1 MINLIVSVFGALLV
15 IGGFYF
21 MYLGFNV
28 PPNPLAFF
36 VGLIA
41 AVFGLILLIFFG
53 SKIDLSKKPMA
64 RPKKAAVPKSGGM
77 AVKKPKKIP
86 PKDKKPTEDKP
97 RVIKP
102 KPRVREQ
109 PKFGPAQTSTPTIK
123 KETAAKPGK
132 AIKPKKMD
140 EGKITPQVQPT
151 KAPSKPTTPPS
162 DITSKEKITPRK
174 IAPVKK
180 ASEDKK
186 PGKITP
192 TKKEE
197 ATKPSIFKKKETPA
211 TTAKKEE
218 PVPAPKKEE
227 PALTAKKEEP
237 GKTPEPSSLKEKE
250 EKVKPPAPKSVLETA
265 DKERLKELQ
274 TRSGRDD
281 QFVKNRLDKLKANYI
296 QNAKDIETIIDDR
309 LDSFKGTI
317 DKLKSESTEPS
328 IIWSF
333 EAQDVQE
340 AMKDTIG
347 TAENKLLMM
356 YPWVRNIDVSILKKF
371 MDTESRMIIQEAS
384 LDDDASVELIKLLQ
398 EKNVQIKTMPH
409 VHTVAVVADENNG
422 LIIST
427 DPIYESYEV
436 GVIYKDKK
444 SILEIERM
452 FEDAWGISK
461 EIDLEIKQ

>member
-21 MYLGFNV
+21 MYLGFNI
-28 PPNPLAFF
+28 PPNPIAFF

-41 AVFGLILLIFFG
+41 SVFGLILVIIFG
-53 SKIDLSKKPMA
+53 SRISLSKGATPK
-64 RPKKAAVPKSGGM
+64 PKKAKTPRSAVTAPIQ
-77 AVKKPKKIP
+77 PKKMP
-86 PKDKKPTEDKP
+86 VKDRKPSKP
-97 RVIKP
+97 APEPRAIKP
-102 KPRVREQ
+102 KPRLREE
-109 PKFGPAQTSTPTIK
+109 PKFGPTSTPPIK
-123 KETAAKPGK
+123 KEKDTSAGK
-132 AIKPKKMD
+132 AITPKKAISPKKKVETPSTTQKKDEKIPSTEKKTTLPPDLATKPK
-140 EGKITPQVQPT
+140 
-151 KAPSKPTTPPS
+151 TPP
-162 DITSKEKITPRK
+162 KK

-180 ASEDKK
+180 ATIDK
-186 PGKITP
+186 
-192 TKKEE
+192 
-197 ATKPSIFKKKETPA
+197 
-211 TTAKKEE
+211 
-218 PVPAPKKEE
+218 APEE
-227 PALTAKKEEP
+227 PAIKKEDKAEP
-237 GKTPEPSSLKEKE
+237 PQVKTFKVKEKTD
-250 EKVKPPAPKSVLETA
+250 EKPVPAPKSVLETA

-274 TRSGRDD
+274 TRTGRDD
-281 QFVKNRLDKLKANYI
+281 QFVKNRLDKLKENYI
-296 QNAKDIETIIDDR
+296 QNAKDIESIIDER

-317 DKLKSESTEPS
+317 DKIKSDSTEPS

-340 AMKDTIG
+340 AMKDTII

-356 YPWVRNIDVSILKKF
+356 YPWVRNIDVGILKKF

-398 EKNVQIKTMPH
+398 DKDVKIRTMPH
-409 VHTVAVVADENNG
+409 VHTVAIVADETNG

-452 FEDAWGISK
+452 FEDAWSISQD
-461 EIDLEIKQ
+461 IDMELKK

>member
-21 MYLGFNV
+21 MYLGFNI
-28 PPNPLAFF
+28 PPNPVAFF

-41 AVFGLILLIFFG
+41 SVLGLILLIFFG
-53 SKIDLSKKPMA
+53 SRIDFSKGAMPK
-64 RPKKAAVPKSGGM
+64 PKKAKTSKAAVTAP
-77 AVKKPKKIP
+77 VKPKKMP
-86 PKDKKPTEDKP
+86 VKDKKPSKP
-97 RVIKP
+97 AQTPEPRAIKP
-102 KPRVREQ
+102 KPRLREE
-109 PKFGPAQTSTPTIK
+109 PKFGPAPTSTLPFK
-123 KETAAKPGK
+123 KDTSAGRAITPKKKVETPSTQ
-132 AIKPKKMD
+132 KMD
-140 EGKITPQVQPT
+140 ETIPSTQKSTTLPPDLAT
-151 KAPSKPTTPPS
+151 KPKTPP
-162 DITSKEKITPRK
+162 KK

-180 ASEDKK
+180 ATEDKATEK
-186 PGKITP
+186 PEIG
-192 TKKEE
+192 KKEE
-197 ATKPSIFKKKETPA
+197 TELPQVKPFKI
-211 TTAKKEE
+211 
-218 PVPAPKKEE
+218 
-227 PALTAKKEEP
+227 
-237 GKTPEPSSLKEKE
+237 KEKKD
-250 EKVKPPAPKSVLETA
+250 EKVVPVPKSVLETA

-274 TRSGRDD
+274 TRTGRDD
-281 QFVKNRLDKLKANYI
+281 QFVKNRLDKLKENYI
-296 QNAKDIETIIDDR
+296 QNAKDIESIIDER

-317 DKLKSESTEPS
+317 DKLKTDSTEPS

-340 AMKDTIG
+340 AMKDTIV
-347 TAENKLLMM
+347 TAESKLLMM

-398 EKNVQIKTMPH
+398 DKDVKIRTMPH
-409 VHTVAVVADENNG
+409 VHTVAIVADDANG

-452 FEDAWGISK
+452 FEDAWGISQ
-461 EIDLEIKQ
+461 EIDLELKK

>member
-28 PPNPLAFF
+28 PPNPVAFF

-41 AVFGLILLIFFG
+41 SVFGLILLIFFG
-53 SKIDLSKKPMA
+53 SRIDLSKREMA
-64 RPKKAAVPKSGGM
+64 RPKVAVPESPGTVM
-77 AVKKPKKIP
+77 VKPKKIP
-86 PKDKKPTEDKP
+86 PKDKKTIKP
-97 RVIKP
+97 SETQPKAIKP

-109 PKFGPAQTSTPTIK
+109 PKVSPEKTSTPSIT
-123 KETAAKPGK
+123 KEKPITSGK
-132 AIKPKKMD
+132 AIKPKVD
-140 EGKITPQVQPT
+140 EGKITPEIQPV
-151 KAPSKPTTPPS
+151 KAPSKPTTTPP
-162 DITSKEKITPRK
+162 DIAGKEKFTPRK
-174 IAPVKK
+174 IAPIKK
-180 ASEDKK
+180 VSEDK
-186 PGKITP
+186 PGKDTP
-192 TKKEE
+192 ITKKEVPP
-197 ATKPSIFKKKETPA
+197 KPAAIS
-211 TTAKKEE
+211 KKEE
-218 PVPAPKKEE
+218 PVTTSESA
-227 PALTAKKEEP
+227 
-237 GKTPEPSSLKEKE
+237 SLKDKE
-250 EKVKPPAPKSVLETA
+250 EKTKPPAPKSVLETA

-274 TRSGRDD
+274 SRPGQDD
-281 QFVKNRLDKLKANYI
+281 KFVKNRLDKLKENYI
-296 QNAKDIETIIDDR
+296 QNAKDIESIIDDR

-347 TAENKLLMM
+347 TAEGRLLMM
-356 YPWVRNIDVSILKKF
+356 YPWVRNIDVGILKKF

-398 EKNVQIKTMPH
+398 EKDVQIRTMPH
-409 VHTVAVVADENNG
+409 VHTVAIVADESNG

-452 FEDAWGISK
+452 FEDAWGLSK
-461 EIDLEIKQ
+461 EIDLEIK